1 MLRVLFEKTYGI
13 GKKYVEISC
22 VSTDV
27 KPTEDILTG
36 SILTE
41 VDTGKVYFFDE
52 SLSTWVEQFSFIQE
66 D

>member
-1 MLRVLFEKTYGI
+1 MLRVLVEKTYGI

-22 VSTDV
+22 ISTDV

-41 VDTGKVYFFDE
+41 TDTGVVYFFDE
-52 SLSTWVEQFSFIQE
+52 DSGEWIEQFSFQPE
-66 D
+66 E